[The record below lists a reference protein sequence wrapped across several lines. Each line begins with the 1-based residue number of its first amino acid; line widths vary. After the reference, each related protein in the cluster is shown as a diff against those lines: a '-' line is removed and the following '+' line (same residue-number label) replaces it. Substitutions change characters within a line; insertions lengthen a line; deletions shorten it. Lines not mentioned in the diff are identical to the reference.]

1 MYGVSTV
8 DVTRYDLNV
17 ISYIYM
23 YLQYE
28 MSSCNDVMMYGMSS
42 FHRDMRDAMR
52 RVKAIEDTDDTE
64 DTVESNETNMSKK

>member
-64 DTVESNETNMSKK
+64 DTVESNETNMSQK

>member
-1 MYGVSTV
+1 
-8 DVTRYDLNV
+8 
-17 ISYIYM
+17 M

-64 DTVESNETNMSKK
+64 DTVESNETNMSQK

>member
-1 MYGVSTV
+1 VYGVSTV

-64 DTVESNETNMSKK
+64 DTVESNETNMSQK